1 MKKLQLVPVSLCVIL
16 SLLLTGSDLKPTT
29 EHILLQVFQSI
40 GVKPEYFVLHHGGRT
55 STRIN
60 RGQADAFVHQL
71 ADQLNFKSVSKEVRA
86 DGIRYSATGQIGRNI
101 TAELNVINDEP
112 EKQWMQPYISIR
124 VKGRGKPGREL
135 EQARSLLAVTLQSN
149 AIIPHFHFSIQGTI
163 SSAPSRLE
171 QPIVQAFQKLH
182 AKEVES
188 MLTTHTASISAYSP
202 MLPGGLKTKGGWM
215 NLQAAARVNHDT
227 RRLIFTLGTPIITIE
242 Y

>member
-1 MKKLQLVPVSLCVIL
+1 MKKLQLVPVSWFVIL
-16 SLLLTGSDLKPTT
+16 SLLLTGSNLMPTT
-29 EHILLQVFQSI
+29 EHRLIQVFDSM

-55 STRIN
+55 PERISRN
-60 RGQADAFVHQL
+60 RADAFVHQL
-71 ADQLNFKSVSKEVRA
+71 ADQLHLKSVRKEVRA

-112 EKQWMQPYISIR
+112 ERQWIQPYISVQ

-135 EQARSLLAVTLQSN
+135 ERTRNLLAHTLQSN
-149 AIIPHFHFSIQGTI
+149 AMIPHFHFSIQGSI
-163 SSAPSRLE
+163 SSPPSRLE

-188 MLTTHTASISAYSP
+188 MRTTHTASISAYSP

-215 NLQAAARVNHDT
+215 NLQAAARVNHDAH
-227 RRLIFTLGTPIITIE
+227 RLIFTLGTPIITIE